1 MLGHGVTDRG
11 PPGPKSAEGGAGE
24 KPAGERLA
32 TEKRQRVDTDQE
44 AKGLPP
50 RDGGEERG
58 PDIA

>member
-1 MLGHGVTDRG
+1 MTDRG
-11 PPGPKSAEGGAGE
+11 LPGPKSATGGAGE

-58 PDIA
+58 PDIV